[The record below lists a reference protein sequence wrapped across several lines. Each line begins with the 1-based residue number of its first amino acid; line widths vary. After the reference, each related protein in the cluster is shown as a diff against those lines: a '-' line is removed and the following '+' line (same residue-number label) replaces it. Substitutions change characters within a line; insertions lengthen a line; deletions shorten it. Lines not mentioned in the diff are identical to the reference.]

1 MAALP
6 GLATVPVQWHS
17 ECLVFSGSVLLF
29 FGLGSIYFIH
39 NTFQQIGGLFSCFYP
54 LSSGSTAPWLCG
66 LGGLL
71 GLSGRVSLTCG
82 RGDIGRS
89 WGVAVVIFVKILE
102 QCLAQSWW
110 VADAGCYG

>member
-1 MAALP
+1 MFLPTELGLHRALAAWP
-6 GLATVPVQWHS
+6 GW
-17 ECLVFSGSVLLF
+17 
-29 FGLGSIYFIH
+29 
-39 NTFQQIGGLFSCFYP
+39 
-54 LSSGSTAPWLCG
+54 
-66 LGGLL
+66 LL

-89 WGVAVVIFVKILE
+89 WGAAAVIFVKILE